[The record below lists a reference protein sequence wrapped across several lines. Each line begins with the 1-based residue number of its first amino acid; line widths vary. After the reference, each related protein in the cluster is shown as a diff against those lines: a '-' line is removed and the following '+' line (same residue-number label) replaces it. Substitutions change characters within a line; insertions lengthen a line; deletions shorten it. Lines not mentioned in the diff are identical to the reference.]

1 MNLDDATLLAQFE
14 DTTLPMELW
23 DHRQHVKVAYL
34 YLLRH
39 PFEEAVNC
47 MRRSLQAYNDAQNVP
62 DEITR
67 GYHETLTQAWMRLVH
82 VTLQLY
88 GRSDTA
94 DIFVDANSQLLSKRA
109 LLLFYS
115 RKRILSAE
123 AKREFLPPDLAPLPE
138 VG

>member
-1 MNLDDATLLAQFE
+1 MDDSALIKQFE

-23 DHRQHVKVAYL
+23 DHRQHVKTAYL

-39 PFEEAVNC
+39 PFDEAIDK
-47 MRRSLQAYNDAQNVP
+47 MRSGLQAYNAVHGVP

-88 GRSDTA
+88 GRCDTA
-94 DIFVDANSQLLSKRA
+94 DVFVDANSQLLSKRA

-115 RKRILSAE
+115 RDRILSAE
-123 AKREFLPPDLAPLPE
+123 AKRDFIPPDLAPLPK
-138 VG
+138 VN